1 MIIYT
6 KLAEL
11 LKARNMAW
19 KDLRNA
25 GLSQNMP
32 TKLSLNRP
40 VTVDVIDKVC
50 AFLHCQPGDIMEW
63 VESEDQLKEIEL
75 KRQIEALQKQL
86 AELHNKAN

>member
-86 AELHNKAN
+86 ADLQGGKS